1 MATSGLETDAP
12 TIPGVTAGLGVKP
25 SLFFA
30 LPGTIS
36 PTELVSALQV
46 IGGKPELVLKAKF
59 IAKLKLGTRGILGKA
74 GSLKLDLSC
83 RESLIALILEFT
95 ISR

>member
-1 MATSGLETDAP
+1 MAASGLETDAP
-12 TIPGVTAGLGVKP
+12 TIPGVTAGFGAAL

-30 LPGTIS
+30 LPGMMS
-36 PTELVSALQV
+36 PTESVPAFQL
-46 IGGKPELVLKAKF
+46 IGGVPEFRLKGKF
-59 IAKLKLGTRGILGKA
+59 IAKLKLGTRGILGIA

-83 RESLIALILEFT
+83 KESLIALTRELT